1 MMLTLIFFL
10 ILATAVLASLII
22 KSEWRKR
29 FLVSNLYRFVKAS
42 FPAMS
47 QTEKEAIDAGDV
59 WWEAEFF
66 TGQPNWKKLLSYKTP
81 VLSEREQSFLAKQV
95 PHLCRMID
103 HWAIT
108 HQLHDLPAEVWTY
121 LKTEKF
127 FGLMI
132 PEAYGGLGFS
142 PFAHSSIIM
151 ALATHSSTC
160 AITAMVPNSLGPAEL
175 ILKYGTDEQKNYYLP
190 RLAVG
195 DDIPCFGLTSLDAGS
210 DASSMTDY
218 GVVCRGEFEGK
229 DVIGIKLNWNKRYI
243 TLAPIATVL
252 GLAFRLYD
260 PDRLIGEEVDLGISV
275 CLIPRSLVGVQQGH
289 RHWPLMLTF
298 MNGPSRGKDVFVPLN
313 YLIGGQSMVGQG
325 WRMLVE
331 CLSEGRGISLP
342 ALSAAGGKLLYGLT
356 GAYSRIRQQFHLPI
370 AKFEGIRAGLAEI
383 AGKAFMLQA
392 MRIFTVGPVQ
402 EGLSPAIASA
412 IAKCYMTEMARDI
425 VMLAMDIHGGKAI
438 QVGPNNY
445 MLSSYL
451 DTPVGI
457 TVEGANI
464 LMRNL
469 VIFGQGSVR
478 CHPYLLQELHILSD
492 EDSDTLDKFDTVLC
506 QHVKFSLQNVVRSL
520 LYSFSGSFAA
530 LTDAPKPIK
539 KYTRELTR
547 MSAAFALLTDVSLL
561 TLGGALKRKEALSAR
576 LADILSYLHI
586 ASSVIKYY
594 ADATFSEHHRAYVAW
609 SVEYCLWKVQVA
621 MQQFFENFPHRYLA
635 KVLKVFLF
643 PFGYPYHRPNDRL
656 DNDLVEAMLHDSN
669 MRKELLRD
677 CVLDPVLSNPKYVTE
692 KAFHEAIRLEDL
704 FKRWSKI
711 AVHDL
716 VPEYRSYGEKVNA
729 AVVSGRLSPEEGK
742 ELIAYDALRR
752 RVLEVDEFSADLSKV
767 LTPVTANGQK

>member
-1 MMLTLIFFL
+1 
-10 ILATAVLASLII
+10 
-22 KSEWRKR
+22 
-29 FLVSNLYRFVKAS
+29 
-42 FPAMS
+42 
-47 QTEKEAIDAGDV
+47 
-59 WWEAEFF
+59 
-66 TGQPNWKKLLSYKTP
+66 
-81 VLSEREQSFLAKQV
+81 
-95 PHLCRMID
+95 
-103 HWAIT
+103 
-108 HQLHDLPAEVWTY
+108 
-121 LKTEKF
+121 
-127 FGLMI
+127 
-132 PEAYGGLGFS
+132 
-142 PFAHSSIIM
+142 
-151 ALATHSSTC
+151 
-160 AITAMVPNSLGPAEL
+160 
-175 ILKYGTDEQKNYYLP
+175 
-190 RLAVG
+190 
-195 DDIPCFGLTSLDAGS
+195 
-210 DASSMTDY
+210 
-218 GVVCRGEFEGK
+218 
-229 DVIGIKLNWNKRYI
+229 
-243 TLAPIATVL
+243 
-252 GLAFRLYD
+252 
-260 PDRLIGEEVDLGISV
+260 
-275 CLIPRSLVGVQQGH
+275 
-289 RHWPLMLTF
+289 
-298 MNGPSRGKDVFVPLN
+298 
-313 YLIGGQSMVGQG
+313 
-325 WRMLVE
+325 
-331 CLSEGRGISLP
+331 
-342 ALSAAGGKLLYGLT
+342 
-356 GAYSRIRQQFHLPI
+356 
-370 AKFEGIRAGLAEI
+370 
-383 AGKAFMLQA
+383 
-392 MRIFTVGPVQ
+392 
-402 EGLSPAIASA
+402 
-412 IAKCYMTEMARDI
+412 
-425 VMLAMDIHGGKAI
+425 
-438 QVGPNNY
+438 